1 MPYVLYTSQFL
12 HLKSHESHTWPPVDW
27 WSPTST
33 LPKGHASLEGRKL
46 EFSVCL
52 TPCWCWLGVELWEDL
67 GHGPRDGEA
76 QYEVLGTV
84 WACSGVPGPSRMPET
99 SGFYLVLVYLG
110 THGCLRN
117 VENGL
122 GMHRLYLARG
132 WGEKD
137 GSCSGILLGGV
148 LGLGLTW
155 WQIWLGAQRGPV
167 WEISGGS
174 VDKDLLCES
183 LWWKMVKK
191 GSPCLSVFIRFSF
204 KFQILSPFHISS

>member
-1 MPYVLYTSQFL
+1 MSCTRHNFYIWRVTYLASCRL
-12 HLKSHESHTWPPVDW
+12 MESYIHFA
-27 WSPTST
+27 
-33 LPKGHASLEGRKL
+33 KGPCLFGRQ
-46 EFSVCL
+46 ETGIFSVFNPML
-52 TPCWCWLGVELWEDL
+52 VLVGVWEDL

-122 GMHRLYLARG
+122 GMHRMYLARG
-132 WGEKD
+132 WGEKE
-137 GSCSGILLGGV
+137 GSCSWVLLGGV
-148 LGLGLTW
+148 FGLGLTW
-155 WQIWLGAQRGPV
+155 WQIWLGAQRGLL

-174 VDKDLLCES
+174 VDKDLLYDS
-183 LWWKMVKK
+183 LWWKLVKK